1 MASSAYMLGRK
12 QYNRPQAM
20 LWSENSGTLSNGVY
34 IPNGLEVDSLH
45 GDVTDANLY
54 DNFLILT
61 DDNRGPLD
69 FKTTRIEKKERMIN
83 GRTRSYHI
91 ADKLTISASWNM
103 IPSRSFLDSPDF
115 NMSTGKPTTD
125 LNRVDGQ
132 PLQFTTDAGAG
143 GVEMLDW
150 YDNHKG
156 SFWVFLAYD
165 KYSNFKNVGQPS
177 INKYAHLPQYSQ
189 LVEMFFSDFSYT
201 VEKRGKNFDYWNV
214 SLTLE
219 EV

>member
-20 LWSENSGTLSNGVY
+20 LWSENSGTLSNGIYV
-34 IPNGLEVDSLH
+34 PNGLEVDSLR
-45 GDVTDANLY
+45 GDVTDSRLY

-69 FKTTRIEKKERMIN
+69 FKITRIEKKERMIN

-91 ADKLTISASWNM
+91 ADKLSISASWNM
-103 IPSRSFLDSPDF
+103 IPSRSFLDSPKF
-115 NMSTGKPTTD
+115 NVTTGQPTTD
-125 LNRVDGQ
+125 LLSITDQ

-156 SFWVFLAYD
+156 SFWVFLSYD
-165 KYSNFKNVGQPS
+165 NYSNFDNIGQPS

-189 LVEMFFSDFSYT
+189 LIEMSFSDFSYT
-201 VEKRGKNFDYWNV
+201 VEKRGQKFDYWNV